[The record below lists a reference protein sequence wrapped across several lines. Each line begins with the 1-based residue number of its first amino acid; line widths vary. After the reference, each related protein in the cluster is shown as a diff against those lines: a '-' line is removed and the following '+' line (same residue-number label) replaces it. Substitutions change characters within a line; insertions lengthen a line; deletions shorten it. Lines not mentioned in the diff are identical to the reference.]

1 VTDIYLRPGNILHL
15 FSRLYPDA
23 WKQVDEFR
31 ARRKELGDWRPT
43 GASSR
48 WREPTPS
55 CPRGRPSSHRTRLI
69 TSAFWVLWLPGE

>member
-1 VTDIYLRPGNILHL
+1 MTDPYLRPGKILSTFGH
-15 FSRLYPDA
+15 LYPDA

-31 ARRKELGDWRPT
+31 ASRKELGTGQT
-43 GASSR
+43 GASCR

-69 TSAFWVLWLPGE
+69 TSASWVLWLPGG